1 MSLTTPRKV
10 RKLQAALHAKAKRSP
25 GDRFHQLY
33 DKVYREDIEDILT
46 FAYRCCAANGGAAG
60 VDGRRFED
68 IESYGVEQ

>member
-1 MSLTTPRKV
+1 
-10 RKLQAALHAKAKRSP
+10 
-25 GDRFHQLY
+25 LY